1 MGGTDLKRFI
11 MYLLWSL
18 IIIAIL
24 FFAARITTSLKL
36 QIPQTYNGNSY
47 FIFSWL
53 FPILLGMLLRL
64 PHLAKDIIQRKRW
77 SFDWIKL
84 IAIGLPLLYVSSVP
98 LMYLGIPR
106 IYPEIAIAFTFT
118 NMTGPQIA
126 GVISG
131 YIILDSLKEK

>member
-1 MGGTDLKRFI
+1 MGVDDLKRFI
-11 MYLLWSL
+11 MYFLWSF

-24 FFAARITTSLKL
+24 YFAARITTSLKL

-53 FPILLGMLLRL
+53 FPIILGMLLRL
-64 PHLAKDIIQRKRW
+64 PHLVNEVIQRKRW

-84 IAIGLPLLYVSSVP
+84 SAIGLPLLYVSSVP

-118 NMTGPQIA
+118 NMTGSQIA

>member
-1 MGGTDLKRFI
+1 MGGDKMRRFI

-18 IIIAIL
+18 FIIAIL
-24 FFAARITTSLKL
+24 YLCARMTTVLNL
-36 QIPQTYNGNSY
+36 QMKKTFNGDSY

-64 PHLAKDIIQRKRW
+64 PQLLQHIIQKRPW

-84 IAIGLPLLYVSSVP
+84 IAIGLPLLYVSSIP
-98 LMYLGIPR
+98 LMYIGVPGIHS
-106 IYPEIAIAFTFT
+106 EFAIAFTIT

-126 GVISG
+126 GVILG

>member
-98 LMYLGIPR
+98 LMYLGIQR
-106 IYPEIAIAFTFT
+106 
-118 NMTGPQIA
+118 
-126 GVISG
+126 
-131 YIILDSLKEK
+131 LR